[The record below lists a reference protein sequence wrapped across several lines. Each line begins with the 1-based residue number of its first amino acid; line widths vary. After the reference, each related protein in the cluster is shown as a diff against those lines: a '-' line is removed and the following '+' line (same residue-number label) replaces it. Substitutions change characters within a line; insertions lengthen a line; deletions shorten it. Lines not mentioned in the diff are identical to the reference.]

1 MAVISVRKG
10 KRQEN
15 YKFMVS
21 LGYIVTP
28 RILSEKRRE
37 EGKRERGAMARKKGK
52 LGRGKDIEV
61 APDRPS

>member
-1 MAVISVRKG
+1 
-10 KRQEN
+10 
-15 YKFMVS
+15 MVS

-37 EGKRERGAMARKKGK
+37 VGKRERRAMARKKGK